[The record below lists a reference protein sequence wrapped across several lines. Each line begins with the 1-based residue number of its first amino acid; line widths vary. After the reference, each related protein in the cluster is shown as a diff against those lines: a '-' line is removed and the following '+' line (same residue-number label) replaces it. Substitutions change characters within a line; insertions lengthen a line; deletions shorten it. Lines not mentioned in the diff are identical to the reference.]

1 MPGLHQVIWAATAF
15 RWLTPNERRWNR
27 TAWVG
32 RAPLGGAVLT
42 TVALLMRCCGRPGLP
57 VPGVLFR
64 RCLAN
69 GIPYSIGIGPGSK
82 PMFSSGFSMR
92 PRRTRTWSTRCL
104 LPISLTPRK
113 KQQKTALQDAFIIIR
128 NQRHQRLITKAR
140 DRHSLPILGR
150 QWRVVQHQDCLAT
163 QYRAF
168 AR

>member
-1 MPGLHQVIWAATAF
+1 MMFSQAYAQGACNKTLTLQRVNF
-15 RWLTPNERRWNR
+15 RVTCANEASQNTLRI
-27 TAWVG
+27 
-32 RAPLGGAVLT
+32 APSGAI
-42 TVALLMRCCGRPGLP
+42 
-57 VPGVLFR
+57 FR

-69 GIPYSIGIGPGSK
+69 EIPYSIGIGAGSK

-92 PRRTRTWSTRCL
+92 HRRTQTWSTRCL

-140 DRHSLPILGR
+140 DRHGFPILGR
-150 QWRVVQHQDCLAT
+150 QRRVVQHQDRLTT
-163 QYRAF
+163 QHRAF